1 MKRLGLL
8 FLLVFAVSGVEVAAQ
23 DKYPSKPIKVVVP
36 FGPGS
41 ATDIVM
47 RIVGEHMRPI
57 LGQPVVIENKPGA
70 FGILAI
76 EEMARSRPDGYTLQ
90 IGNPGTNVLAPIIYK
105 KKFKI
110 DYDKEVIL
118 VTRLSEVPLV
128 LGATTKDFPPKTYAE
143 FIAYAK
149 ANPGKVR
156 YASVGIGSNNHYDME
171 ALAQWAGIVLAH
183 LPNKGGGAAITND
196 LVTGDAHVALLNAAS
211 SMGVVKAGQVRALA
225 VMSDQRVPEYADVP
239 TLTELGYANAKG
251 LWSALYAPAATPR
264 DVLEI
269 VRKAAVQAL
278 NSDQVATAFKQQMI
292 RPAPSASSEDAQAW
306 DKAEVAYWKKVTD
319 EVEGRAAGLSG
330 AGAGVQQGESNEDGA
345 GSRRAGL
352 RHRRRKRCRHPDAR
366 WRAPQSRRVPAG

>member
-1 MKRLGLL
+1 MQRLTTVL
-8 FLLVFAVSGVEVAAQ
+8 LLVLALGGADARAQ
-23 DKYPSKPIKVVVP
+23 DKYPAKPVKVVVP

-47 RIVGEHMRPI
+47 RIVGEQMRPI
-57 LGQPVVIENKPGA
+57 LGQPLLIENKPGA

-76 EEMARSRPDGYTLQ
+76 EEMARSKPDGYTLQ
-90 IGNPGTNVLAPIIYK
+90 IGNPGTNVLTPIIYK

-110 DYDKEVIL
+110 DYDKDVTL

-156 YASVGIGSNNHYDME
+156 YASVGVGSNNHYDME
-171 ALAQWAGIVLAH
+171 AFARWAGLVLVH

-211 SMGVVKAGQVRALA
+211 SMGVVKGGQVRALA
-225 VMSDQRVPEYADVP
+225 IMSDQRVGEYADVP
-239 TLTELGYANAKG
+239 TLMELGYPNAKG

-269 VRKAAVQAL
+269 VRAAAVQAL
-278 NSDQVATAFKQQMI
+278 ASEQVTSAFKQQMI
-292 RPAPSASSEDAQAW
+292 RAVPSASIAEAQEW
-306 DKAEVAYWKKVTD
+306 NKAEVAYWKKVTD
-319 EVEGRAAGLSG
+319 EVKIEL
-330 AGAGVQQGESNEDGA
+330 
-345 GSRRAGL
+345 
-352 RHRRRKRCRHPDAR
+352 PD
-366 WRAPQSRRVPAG
+366 

>member
-1 MKRLGLL
+1 MTHMKRFTILILL
-8 FLLVFAVSGVEVAAQ
+8 ALAATTASAQ

-47 RIVGEHMRPI
+47 RILGEQMRPI
-57 LGQPVVIENKPGA
+57 LGQPVLVENKPGA

-76 EEMARSRPDGYTLQ
+76 EDMARAKPDGYTLQ
-90 IGNPGTNVLAPIIYK
+90 IGNPGTNVLTPIVYK

-110 DYDKEVIL
+110 DYDKDVIL
-118 VTRLSEVPLV
+118 VTRLSEIPLV
-128 LGATTKDFPPKTYAE
+128 LGATAKDFPPKTFAE

-156 YASVGIGSNNHYDME
+156 YASVGVGSNNHYDME
-171 ALAQWAGIVLAH
+171 AFARWAGIVLTH

-225 VMSDQRVPEYADVP
+225 VMSDQRIADYPDVP
-239 TLTELGYANAKG
+239 TLKELGYPNAKG

-264 DVLEI
+264 EVLEI

-278 NSDQVATAFKQQMI
+278 QSEAVESTFKKQMI
-292 RPAPSASSEDAQAW
+292 RAWPSTSFEDAQAF
-306 DKAEVAYWKKVTD
+306 DRAEAAYWKKITEDVK
-319 EVEGRAAGLSG
+319 VEL
-330 AGAGVQQGESNEDGA
+330 
-345 GSRRAGL
+345 
-352 RHRRRKRCRHPDAR
+352 PD
-366 WRAPQSRRVPAG
+366 

>member
-1 MKRLGLL
+1 MQRLTTL
-8 FLLVFAVSGVEVAAQ
+8 LLVVLALGVADAAAQ
-23 DKYPSKPIKVVVP
+23 DKYPAKPVKVVVP

-47 RIVGEHMRPI
+47 RIVGEQMRPI
-57 LGQPVVIENKPGA
+57 LGQPLLIENKPGA

-76 EEMARSRPDGYTLQ
+76 EEMARSKPDGYTLQ
-90 IGNPGTNVLAPIIYK
+90 IGNPGTNVLTPIIYK

-110 DYDKEVIL
+110 DYDKDVTL

-156 YASVGIGSNNHYDME
+156 YASVGVGSNNHYDME
-171 ALAQWAGIVLAH
+171 AFARWAGLVLVH

-225 VMSDQRVPEYADVP
+225 IMSEQRVGEYADVP
-239 TLTELGYANAKG
+239 TLMELGYPNAKG

-269 VRKAAVQAL
+269 VRAAAVQAL
-278 NSDQVATAFKQQMI
+278 ASEQVTTAFKQQMI
-292 RPAPSASSEDAQAW
+292 RAVPSASIADAQAW
-306 DKAEVAYWKKVTD
+306 NKAEVAYWKKVTD
-319 EVEGRAAGLSG
+319 EVKIEL
-330 AGAGVQQGESNEDGA
+330 
-345 GSRRAGL
+345 
-352 RHRRRKRCRHPDAR
+352 PD
-366 WRAPQSRRVPAG
+366 

>member
-57 LGQPVVIENKPGA
+57 LGQPVLIENKQGA
-70 FGILAI
+70 FGIMAI
-76 EEMARSRPDGYTLQ
+76 EDMARSRPDGYTLQ
-90 IGNPGTNVLAPIIYK
+90 IGNPGTNALTPIVYK

-110 DYDKEVIL
+110 DYEKEVTM

-128 LGATTKDFPPKTYAE
+128 LAATTKDFPPKTYAE
-143 FIAYAK
+143 LIAYAR
-149 ANPGKVR
+149 ANPSKVR

-171 ALAQWAGIVLAH
+171 AFAQWAGIELAH

-196 LVTGDAHVALLNAAS
+196 LVTGDAQVALVNAAS
-211 SMGVVKAGQVRALA
+211 STGVIKGGQVRALA
-225 VMSDQRVPEYADVP
+225 VMSEQRVPEYADVP
-239 TLTELGYANAKG
+239 TLVELGYVNGKG

-264 DVLEI
+264 DVLET
-269 VRKAAVQAL
+269 VRKAAAQAL
-278 NSDQVATAFKQQMI
+278 DSEPVQTAFKKQI
-292 RPAPSASSEDAQAW
+292 IKAVPNSSMD
-306 DKAEVAYWKKVTD
+306 D
-319 EVEGRAAGLSG
+319 
-330 AGAGVQQGESNEDGA
+330 
-345 GSRRAGL
+345 
-352 RHRRRKRCRHPDAR
+352 
-366 WRAPQSRRVPAG
+366 

>member
-1 MKRLGLL
+1 MTHMKRLTLL
-8 FLLVFAVSGVEVAAQ
+8 ILLALAATPLAAQ
-23 DKYPSKPIKVVVP
+23 DKYPAKPIKVVVP

-47 RIVGEHMRPI
+47 RIVGEQMRPI

-76 EEMARSRPDGYTLQ
+76 EEMARSKPDGYTLQ
-90 IGNPGTNVLAPIIYK
+90 IGNPGTNVLTPIIYK

-110 DYDKEVIL
+110 DYEKEVIL
-118 VTRLSEVPLV
+118 VTRLSEIPIV

-211 SMGVVKAGQVRALA
+211 SLWVGKGGQVRALA
-225 VMSDQRVPEYADVP
+225 VMSDQRLPGSPDVP
-239 TLTELGYANAKG
+239 ALQELGY
-251 LWSALYAPAATPR
+251 
-264 DVLEI
+264 
-269 VRKAAVQAL
+269 
-278 NSDQVATAFKQQMI
+278 
-292 RPAPSASSEDAQAW
+292 
-306 DKAEVAYWKKVTD
+306 
-319 EVEGRAAGLSG
+319 
-330 AGAGVQQGESNEDGA
+330 SN
-345 GSRRAGL
+345 
-352 RHRRRKRCRHPDAR
+352 
-366 WRAPQSRRVPAG
+366 

>member
-1 MKRLGLL
+1 MKRLAIL
-8 FLLVFAVSGVEVAAQ
+8 LLVLAVGSATATAQ

-47 RIVGEHMRPI
+47 RIVAEQMRPI
-57 LGQPVVIENKPGA
+57 LGQPVLVENKPGA

-76 EEMARSRPDGYTLQ
+76 EEMARSKPDGYTLQ
-90 IGNPGTNVLAPIIYK
+90 IGNPGTNVLTPIIYK

-128 LGATTKDFPPKTYAE
+128 LGATIKDFPPKTYAE

-156 YASVGIGSNNHYDME
+156 YASVGVGSNNHYDME
-171 ALAQWAGIVLAH
+171 ALAKWAGIVLTH

-196 LVTGDAHVALLNAAS
+196 LVTGDAQVALVNAAS
-211 SMGVVKAGQVRALA
+211 STGVIKGGQVRALA
-225 VMSDQRVPEYADVP
+225 IMSEQRVPDYADVP
-239 TLTELGYANAKG
+239 TLAELGYVNSKG

-264 DVLEI
+264 DVLET
-269 VRKAAVQAL
+269 VRKAAVQSL
-278 NSDQVATAFKQQMI
+278 ESESVQTAFKKQMI
-292 RPAPSASSEDAQAW
+292 KAVPNGSLEDAQAFNRS
-306 DKAEVAYWKKVTD
+306 EMAYWKKVTD
-319 EVEGRAAGLSG
+319 QVKVEL
-330 AGAGVQQGESNEDGA
+330 
-345 GSRRAGL
+345 
-352 RHRRRKRCRHPDAR
+352 PDN
-366 WRAPQSRRVPAG
+366 

>member
-1 MKRLGLL
+1 MQRLTILL
-8 FLLVFAVSGVEVAAQ
+8 LLVLALGGADAAAQ
-23 DKYPSKPIKVVVP
+23 DKYPAKPVKVVVP

-47 RIVGEHMRPI
+47 RIVGEQMRPI
-57 LGQPVVIENKPGA
+57 LGQPLLIENKPGA

-76 EEMARSRPDGYTLQ
+76 EEMARSKPDGYTLQ
-90 IGNPGTNVLAPIIYK
+90 IGNPGTNVLTPIIYK

-110 DYDKEVIL
+110 DYDKDVAL

-128 LGATTKDFPPKTYAE
+128 LGATIRDFPPKTYAE

-156 YASVGIGSNNHYDME
+156 YASVGVGSNNHYDME
-171 ALAQWAGIVLAH
+171 AFARWAGLVLVH

-225 VMSDQRVPEYADVP
+225 VMSDQRVGEYADVP
-239 TLTELGYANAKG
+239 TLVELGYPNAKG
-251 LWSALYAPAATPR
+251 LWSALYAPAATPH

-269 VRKAAVQAL
+269 VRAAAVQAL
-278 NSDQVATAFKQQMI
+278 ASEQVTSAFKQQMI
-292 RPAPSASSEDAQAW
+292 RAVPSASIADAREW
-306 DKAEVAYWKKVTD
+306 NKAEVAYWKKVTD
-319 EVEGRAAGLSG
+319 EVKIEL
-330 AGAGVQQGESNEDGA
+330 
-345 GSRRAGL
+345 
-352 RHRRRKRCRHPDAR
+352 PD
-366 WRAPQSRRVPAG
+366 

>member
-1 MKRLGLL
+1 MTHMKRLTLL
-8 FLLVFAVSGVEVAAQ
+8 ILLALAATTVAAQ
-23 DKYPSKPIKVVVP
+23 DKYPAKPIKVVVP

-47 RIVGEHMRPI
+47 RIVGEQMRPI
-57 LGQPVVIENKPGA
+57 LGQPILIENKPGA
-70 FGILAI
+70 FGIIAV
-76 EEMARSRPDGYTLQ
+76 EDMARARPDGYTLQ
-90 IGNPGTNVLAPIIYK
+90 VGNPGTNALAPIIYK

-110 DYDKEVIL
+110 DYEKEVAM
-118 VTRLSEVPLV
+118 VTRLGEVPLI
-128 LGATTKDFPPKTYAE
+128 LAATTKDFAPKTYAE
-143 FIAYAK
+143 FIALAK

-251 LWSALYAPAATPR
+251 LWSALYARRPAA
-264 DVLEI
+264 
-269 VRKAAVQAL
+269 
-278 NSDQVATAFKQQMI
+278 
-292 RPAPSASSEDAQAW
+292 
-306 DKAEVAYWKKVTD
+306 
-319 EVEGRAAGLSG
+319 
-330 AGAGVQQGESNEDGA
+330 
-345 GSRRAGL
+345 RRA
-352 RHRRRKRCRHPDAR
+352 
-366 WRAPQSRRVPAG
+366 

>member
-1 MKRLGLL
+1 MQRLTTLL
-8 FLLVFAVSGVEVAAQ
+8 LLVLALGGADAAAQ
-23 DKYPSKPIKVVVP
+23 DKYPAKPVKVVVP

-47 RIVGEHMRPI
+47 RIVGEQMRPI
-57 LGQPVVIENKPGA
+57 LGQPLLIENKPGA

-90 IGNPGTNVLAPIIYK
+90 IGNPGTNVLTPIIYK

-110 DYDKEVIL
+110 DYDKDVTL

-128 LGATTKDFPPKTYAE
+128 LGATTKDFPAKTYAE

-156 YASVGIGSNNHYDME
+156 YASVGVGSNNHYDME
-171 ALAQWAGIVLAH
+171 AFAQWAGLVLVH

-211 SMGVVKAGQVRALA
+211 SMGVVKAGQVRALV

-239 TLTELGYANAKG
+239 TLMELGYPNAKG

-269 VRKAAVQAL
+269 VREAAVQAL
-278 NSDQVATAFKQQMI
+278 ASEQVTTAFRQQMI
-292 RPAPSASSEDAQAW
+292 RAVPSASLADAQAW
-306 DKAEVAYWKKVTD
+306 NKAEVAYWKKVTD
-319 EVEGRAAGLSG
+319 EVKIEL
-330 AGAGVQQGESNEDGA
+330 
-345 GSRRAGL
+345 
-352 RHRRRKRCRHPDAR
+352 PD
-366 WRAPQSRRVPAG
+366 

>member
-1 MKRLGLL
+1 MQRLTTLL
-8 FLLVFAVSGVEVAAQ
+8 LLVLALGGADAAAQ
-23 DKYPSKPIKVVVP
+23 DKYPAKPVKVVVP

-47 RIVGEHMRPI
+47 RIVGEQMRPI
-57 LGQPVVIENKPGA
+57 LGQPLLIENKPGA

-90 IGNPGTNVLAPIIYK
+90 IGNPGTNVLTPIIYK

-110 DYDKEVIL
+110 DYDKDVTL

-128 LGATTKDFPPKTYAE
+128 LGATTKDFPAKTYAE

-156 YASVGIGSNNHYDME
+156 YASVGVGSNNHYDME
-171 ALAQWAGIVLAH
+171 AFAQWAGLVLVH

-196 LVTGDAHVALLNAAS
+196 LVTGDAHVALLNPAS

-239 TLTELGYANAKG
+239 TLMELGYPNAKG

-269 VRKAAVQAL
+269 VREAAVQAL
-278 NSDQVATAFKQQMI
+278 ASEQVTTAFRQQMI
-292 RPAPSASSEDAQAW
+292 RAVPSASLADAQAW
-306 DKAEVAYWKKVTD
+306 NKAEVAYWKKVTD
-319 EVEGRAAGLSG
+319 EVKIDL
-330 AGAGVQQGESNEDGA
+330 
-345 GSRRAGL
+345 
-352 RHRRRKRCRHPDAR
+352 PD
-366 WRAPQSRRVPAG
+366 

>member
-1 MKRLGLL
+1 MQRLTILL
-8 FLLVFAVSGVEVAAQ
+8 LLVLALGGADATAQ
-23 DKYPSKPIKVVVP
+23 DKYPAKPVKVVVP

-47 RIVGEHMRPI
+47 RIVGEQMRPI
-57 LGQPVVIENKPGA
+57 LGQPLLIENKPGA

-90 IGNPGTNVLAPIIYK
+90 IGNPGTNVLTPIIYK

-110 DYDKEVIL
+110 DYDKDVTL

-128 LGATTKDFPPKTYAE
+128 LGATTKDFPAKTYAE

-156 YASVGIGSNNHYDME
+156 YASVGVGSNNHYDME
-171 ALAQWAGIVLAH
+171 AFARWAGLVLVH

-196 LVTGDAHVALLNAAS
+196 LVTGNAHVALLNAAS

-239 TLTELGYANAKG
+239 TLMELGYPNAKG

-264 DVLEI
+264 DMLEI
-269 VRKAAVQAL
+269 VREAAVQAL
-278 NSDQVATAFKQQMI
+278 ASEQVTTAFRQQMI
-292 RPAPSASSEDAQAW
+292 RAVPSASLADAQAW
-306 DKAEVAYWKKVTD
+306 NKAEVAYWKKVTD
-319 EVEGRAAGLSG
+319 EVKIDL
-330 AGAGVQQGESNEDGA
+330 
-345 GSRRAGL
+345 
-352 RHRRRKRCRHPDAR
+352 PD
-366 WRAPQSRRVPAG
+366 